1 MLRRSASFLAF
12 LACLALPVRALASNC
27 NGTQT
32 GLVPLT
38 ALGAGTYQGFPGG
51 LYPGGSNLRPPAHD
65 AAGFTIASAIAP
77 LDTFGNVSGGGQVV
91 FISIG
96 MSNATQ
102 EFSTFVQAAG
112 DDAYKDPRVHV
123 IDCAEGGQ
131 TASIIKNP
139 AAAYWDTVRTRLR
152 GHGSSPLQVQVAW
165 IKEANAGPTTGFPA
179 ATTTLMRDLGSVVR
193 TLKDQFPNL
202 RIAYLSSRIYAGYAS
217 TALNPEPYAYE
228 SGFAVKWL
236 IEGQIAGE
244 DSLNFDPGQGAVEA
258 PWLAWGPYL
267 WADGLTPRPGDGL
280 MWLCSDFAND
290 GTHPSANGRIKVSD
304 LLLTFVHQDAT
315 AQRWYVT
322 QPAAVPPPSASNV
335 RLALEVAPNP
345 ARGEVGLTIGTRA
358 GEAWRLEVLDPAGRR
373 VRTLAIGAG
382 DGATRLLHWDGRDE
396 RGAPL
401 RAGIY
406 WVRLE
411 SGADRIA
418 RRLALVG
425 TRD

>member
-1 MLRRSASFLAF
+1 MLRRSVSILVLLAV
-12 LACLALPVRALASNC
+12 PVIHGSARSSNC

-32 GLVPLT
+32 GLIPLT
-38 ALGAGTYQGFPGG
+38 VLGAGTYQGYAGG
-51 LYPGGSNLRPPAHD
+51 LYPGGSNARPPAHE
-65 AAGFTIASAIAP
+65 AAGLAIAGAIAP
-77 LDTFGNVSGGGQVV
+77 LDTFGVVSGGGRVV

-102 EFSTFVQAAG
+102 EFSTFVQETFN
-112 DDAYKDPRVHV
+112 DAYKDPRVRA

-236 IEGQIAGE
+236 IEAQIAGE
-244 DSLNFDPGQGAVEA
+244 DSLNFDPAQGPVES
-258 PWLAWGPYL
+258 PWLSWGPYL
-267 WADGLTPRPGDGL
+267 WADGMTPRPGDGL
-280 MWLCSDFAND
+280 MWLCTDYAND
-290 GTHPSANGRIKVSD
+290 GTHPSPNGRIKVTD
-304 LLLTFVHQDAT
+304 LLLAFVHQDAT
-315 AQRWYVT
+315 ASRWYVT
-322 QPAAVPPPSASNV
+322 HPAGVPRASSGTV
-335 RLALEVAPNP
+335 HLALSSNP
-345 ARGEVGLTIGTRA
+345 ARGEVGLTFGTRA
-358 GEAWRLEVLDPAGRR
+358 GEAWRLDVLDPAGRR
-373 VRTLAIGAG
+373 VRALAGGLG
-382 DGATRLLHWDGRDE
+382 DGATRSLRWDGRDE

-401 RAGIY
+401 VAGIY
-406 WVRLE
+406 WVLLE
-411 SGADRIA
+411 SGTDRIA
-418 RRLALVG
+418 RRLALLS
-425 TRD
+425 TP

>member
-1 MLRRSASFLAF
+1 MLRRSASILVLLAVP
-12 LACLALPVRALASNC
+12 AIHGPARSSNC

-32 GLVPLT
+32 GLIPLT
-38 ALGAGTYQGFPGG
+38 VLGAGTYQGFPGG
-51 LYPGGSNLRPPAHD
+51 LYPGGSNVRPPAHE
-65 AAGFTIASAIAP
+65 AAGLAIAGAIAP
-77 LDTFGNVSGGGQVV
+77 LDTFGVVSGGGKIV

-102 EFSTFVQAAG
+102 EFSTFVQETFN
-112 DDAYKDPRVHV
+112 DAYKDPRVRA

-152 GHGSSPLQVQVAW
+152 GQGSSPLQVQVAW

-236 IEGQIAGE
+236 IEAQIAGE
-244 DSLNFDPGQGAVEA
+244 DSLNFDPAQGPVES
-258 PWLAWGPYL
+258 PWLSWGPYL
-267 WADGLTPRPGDGL
+267 WADGMTPRPGDGL
-280 MWLCSDFAND
+280 MWLCSDYAND
-290 GTHPSANGRIKVSD
+290 GTHPSPNGRIKVTD
-304 LLLTFVHQDAT
+304 LLLSFVHQDAT
-315 AQRWYVT
+315 ASRWYVT
-322 QPAAVPPPSASNV
+322 HPAGVPRASSGTV
-335 RLALEVAPNP
+335 LLALSSNP
-345 ARGEVGLTIGTRA
+345 ARGEVGLTFGTRA
-358 GEAWRLEVLDPAGRR
+358 GEAWRLDVLDPAGRR
-373 VRTLAIGAG
+373 VRALAGGLG
-382 DGATRLLHWDGRDE
+382 DGATRSLRWDGRDE

-401 RAGIY
+401 AAGIY
-406 WVRLE
+406 WVLLE

-418 RRLALVG
+418 RRLALLG
-425 TRD
+425 TP